1 VHQGKLGSKGFVG
14 VVLDRVASTLMFA
27 CRGEYNRLVMILGC
41 FMPGGEK
48 AQEIRSRSVR
58 FWRTVYKICSIL
70 MVRYLSIL
78 V

>member
-1 VHQGKLGSKGFVG
+1 
-14 VVLDRVASTLMFA
+14 MFA